1 MIGSKLVGQT
11 IWITGLSGSGKT
23 TLAKEVVFR
32 LKQQGRVVLL
42 LDGDELRKIF
52 GAVTFNPSN
61 YNKKSRLDL
70 AMKYANLC
78 KVISSQGISLVVA
91 TISLF
96 HEVQEWNR
104 ANLLDYFEV
113 YLKVP
118 IEELRKRDYKGIYR
132 SYDAGKLTN
141 VPGLDLTIEEP
152 KSADMVVEFIP
163 HRNVSSLADEL
174 IQTLKK
180 RKKY

>member
-1 MIGSKLVGQT
+1 
-11 IWITGLSGSGKT
+11 
-23 TLAKEVVFR
+23 
-32 LKQQGRVVLL
+32 
-42 LDGDELRKIF
+42 
-52 GAVTFNPSN
+52 
-61 YNKKSRLDL
+61 
-70 AMKYANLC
+70 MKYANLC

-104 ANLLDYFEV
+104 INLLDYFEV

-174 IQTLKK
+174 IQALKK
-180 RKKY
+180 RKKN